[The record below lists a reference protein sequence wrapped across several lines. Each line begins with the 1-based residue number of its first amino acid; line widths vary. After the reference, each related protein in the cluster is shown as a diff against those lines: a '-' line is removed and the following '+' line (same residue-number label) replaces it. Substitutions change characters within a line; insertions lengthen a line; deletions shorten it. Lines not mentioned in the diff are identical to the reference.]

1 MKNFQ
6 HKKSVLLALLV
17 SLLCFGGCHPDATL
31 TSEPLEHYL
40 PLETGKYIIYRVDS
54 TVFTQFG
61 RQQELHSYLVKCQ
74 IDSSIIDNLG
84 RTSYRVLRTI
94 RDTLGTTPWKNTGSF
109 FITPGSTQIEW
120 IEDNLRQ
127 IKLQYPILATTT
139 WKGNRF
145 LSTNPLNPPYD
156 FSNDDNM
163 PSWDFEYAG
172 SPATFQFRDQVYS
185 EVLTTKQIDR
195 SFNVPIT
202 LPGSYAFKN
211 FALERF
217 AKNIGLV
224 YKEWECWEYQPNT
237 GGSGGPYRIG
247 FGIRQWMVAHN

>member
-1 MKNFQ
+1 MRNFLYRNLYLFGILISTMLLGSC
-6 HKKSVLLALLV
+6 HEDVKLSSDPLAL
-17 SLLCFGGCHPDATL
+17 
-31 TSEPLEHYL
+31 YL
-40 PLETGKYIIYRVDS
+40 PVETGKYIIYRVDS

-61 RQQELHSYLVKCQ
+61 RQTETHSYLVKCQ
-74 IDSSIIDNLG
+74 IDSSFTDNLG
-84 RTSYRVLRTI
+84 RNSYRVLRTQ
-94 RDTLGTTPWKNTGSF
+94 RDTLGTTPWKNAGSF
-109 FITPGSTQIEW
+109 LITPGNTQVEW

-127 IKLQYPILATTT
+127 IKLQYPIHLTTT
-139 WKGNRF
+139 WKGNRY
-145 LSTNPLNPPYD
+145 LSNNPLYPPYD

-163 PSWDFEYAG
+163 PTWDFEYAG
-172 SPATFQFRDQVYS
+172 PSTAFQYRDQLYS
-185 EVLTTKQIDR
+185 EVLSVKQIDK

-211 FALERF
+211 FAIDRF